1 MSAFWDTSAILH
13 ICVPGQ
19 ASSRAKFLLRVHS
32 PVVWWTAPAEVRS
45 ALERLRL
52 ESAISATAYA
62 ASNRRLAELLAS
74 WREIQPAEPLR
85 DVACNLLE
93 RLPLRASDALHL
105 AAALVWSKQI
115 PRGRMFICND
125 RRLNMAARSVGFDT
139 AEVT

>member
-1 MSAFWDTSAILH
+1 MSAFWESSAVLH

-19 ASSRAKFLLRVHS
+19 ASSRAKSLLREHS

-45 ALERLRL
+45 ALERLRR

-74 WREIQPAEPLR
+74 WREIQPTQPLR
-85 DVACNLLE
+85 DVACSLLA
-93 RLPLRASDALHL
+93 RFPLRASDALHL

-115 PRGRMFICND
+115 PRGRLFICND
-125 RRLNMAARSVGFDT
+125 KRLTMAARSVGFET
-139 AEVT
+139 AEV